1 MLRVT
6 WLETGWVKTKLGD
19 YILWVCYSHVG
30 VARGGSISWS
40 LGLPREPS
48 SLSLS
53 LPPSV
58 PPPLHAPSSFLLYF
72 LFHLCPP
79 ILISS
84 SLSFPVPAT
93 PRTQLS
99 ATLALL
105 AQLCPTLKSPSHLF
119 SD

>member
-1 MLRVT
+1 MLRVK

-30 VARGGSISWS
+30 VARGGSISWI

-58 PPPLHAPSSFLLYF
+58 PLSFLL
-72 LFHLCPP
+72 
-79 ILISS
+79 
-84 SLSFPVPAT
+84 
-93 PRTQLS
+93 
-99 ATLALL
+99 
-105 AQLCPTLKSPSHLF
+105 
-119 SD
+119 

>member
-48 SLSLS
+48 SLSPCPSLPLS
-53 LPPSV
+53 LLLSMPLPLFFSISFSTSALPS
-58 PPPLHAPSSFLLYF
+58 
-72 LFHLCPP
+72 
-79 ILISS
+79 
-84 SLSFPVPAT
+84 
-93 PRTQLS
+93 
-99 ATLALL
+99 
-105 AQLCPTLKSPSHLF
+105 
-119 SD
+119 